1 MSSDDVRR
9 QWDANTEYW
18 LDKVRTGE
26 DVYREFMNKPYYL
39 DMVGDVSG
47 LALLDLA
54 CGEGYFSRIFA
65 QSGARV
71 TGIDF
76 SGEMIKAALA
86 EEEREPLRVNYI
98 QADAADL
105 HMLEAGSFDV
115 VCSFMALMDI
125 KDYRG
130 AIREASRVLREGGRF
145 VCIFLHPCFS
155 WRREKDGKIM
165 VDWERDIRENGLKD
179 YLYLKVYNYFTRHS
193 YEMDWKNEETGEAQA
208 TIQFH
213 RTMTDYV
220 NTLGEAGL
228 LIKGMKEPKPV
239 TDDVPHRMNK
249 LNRVPHSILIEAVK
263 RRS

>member
-86 EEEREPLRVNYI
+86 EEERLTLRIFTCWRLVALMLSAPSWPSWTSKTTGEPYVRPHGYSERV
-98 QADAADL
+98 
-105 HMLEAGSFDV
+105 AGSYAYFY
-115 VCSFMALMDI
+115 I
-125 KDYRG
+125 H
-130 AIREASRVLREGGRF
+130 ASAGG
-145 VCIFLHPCFS
+145 
-155 WRREKDGKIM
+155 
-165 VDWERDIRENGLKD
+165 ERKMGR
-179 YLYLKVYNYFTRHS
+179 
-193 YEMDWKNEETGEAQA
+193 
-208 TIQFH
+208 
-213 RTMTDYV
+213 
-220 NTLGEAGL
+220 
-228 LIKGMKEPKPV
+228 
-239 TDDVPHRMNK
+239 
-249 LNRVPHSILIEAVK
+249 
-263 RRS
+263 